1 MGLELLAAAA
11 FVTSVYSAKQNR
23 DYQVKSGNEQR
34 ASNAAAAAKERR
46 QQIREERIRRATILQ
61 SSENSDVQG
70 SSGES
75 GALGSLSTQLGSN
88 IGFNLGQEQSANN
101 ISLFQQHAADWQA
114 IGQIAQQAGS
124 MFAASAN
131 APAPKKTT

>member
-1 MGLELLAAAA
+1 MGLELLAASA
-11 FVTSVYSAKQNR
+11 FVVSIYSAKQNR
-23 DYQVKSGNEQR
+23 DYQVKAGNEQR
-34 ASNAAAAAKERR
+34 AANASAAAKERR

-88 IGFNLGQEQSANN
+88 IGFNLGQMQSANN
-101 ISLFQQHAADWQA
+101 ISIFQQKAADWQA

-131 APAPKKTT
+131 APAPKK